1 MWLTILGL
9 VFAVCAA
16 GCIYLMFALARF
28 GLLKKLGE
36 KKRRYA
42 LLASLGCIAAV
53 FAVFALVMSVFNAI
67 IVLLHVILFFLF
79 YGLVFRIIKAVTK
92 KQFRLNLQGWAA
104 LLTSIVYLTVAY
116 ILCNNVWQTDYKLIT
131 DKQIGSLRIA
141 LFADSHVGNTFDG
154 EGLEKHIE
162 QINKQSPDV
171 LLIAGDFVDDGT
183 DRENMIKA
191 CEALGKAEAK
201 YGVWFS
207 YGNHDKSYYGSKH
220 RGFSAEELESE
231 MKKNGVHILQDE
243 YELID
248 NRFYIVGRKD
258 KRDDERKDI
267 SDLVSELDKDKYII
281 VLDHQPGDYQN
292 ESETAADLVLSGHTH
307 GGQFFP
313 VTLVGE
319 WIGVNDR
326 TYGYEKRNDTEFIVT
341 SGISCW
347 ALAFKTGTKS
357 EYVIIDV
364 EQNS

>member
-1 MWLTILGL
+1 MWMMILVL
-9 VFAVCAA
+9 VFGACAA
-16 GCIYLMFALARF
+16 GSIYLTFAVARF
-28 GLLKKLGE
+28 GVLKRLGGG
-36 KKRRYA
+36 KRRYS
-42 LLASLGCIAAV
+42 LLASFGCIAVV
-53 FAVFALVMSVFNAI
+53 FGVFVLLMSAYNAI
-67 IVLLHVILFFLF
+67 IVLLHVILFFLLF
-79 YGLVFRIIKAVTK
+79 GLVFRIIKAFTG
-92 KQFRLNLQGWAA
+92 KQFRINWQGWAA
-104 LLTSIVYLTVAY
+104 LAVSAVYLSIGYV
-116 ILCNNVWQTDYKLIT
+116 LCNNVWQTKYELT
-131 DKQIGSLRIA
+131 TEKQLGSLRIA

-154 EGLEKHIE
+154 EGLNKYIE
-162 QINKQSPDV
+162 QMNEQVPDI

-191 CEALGKAEAK
+191 CEALGKAETK
-201 YGVWFS
+201 YGVWFA
-207 YGNHDKSYYGSKH
+207 YGNHDKSYYGSNK

-231 MKKNGVHILQDE
+231 MKRNGVHILKDE

-258 KRDDERKDI
+258 KRDDQRKELSEIIKDI
-267 SDLVSELDKDKYII
+267 DTDKYII
-281 VLDHQPGDYQN
+281 VMDHQPADYQK

-313 VTLVGE
+313 VTYVGE
-319 WIGVNDR
+319 WFGLNDR

-364 EQNS
+364 AQ